1 MCCSRHLG
9 RLDTE
14 LLDDDGPQSFPHICL
29 IGRLATL
36 PNRLNNMRVHF
47 TKHRELCCIGFHE
60 LDAELVLDG
69 HDQLNGAQA
78 HSVFSVE
85 QTN

>member
-1 MCCSRHLG
+1 
-9 RLDTE
+9 
-14 LLDDDGPQSFPHICL
+14 
-29 IGRLATL
+29 
-36 PNRLNNMRVHF
+36 MRVHF
-47 TKHRELCCIGFHE
+47 TKHRELRCIGLRE

-85 QTN
+85 RLQSPGWRE